1 VRTTRAAECKKV
13 IEAKGEFQKVSLD
26 PRVLDKTVC
35 IGTEASQQDQ
45 AELLSFLDKNN
56 DVFAWSTSDLVVVN
70 RDVIEHRLQ
79 FSPNAKPKKQ
89 KLRKMVEEKVQAA
102 KADVQR
108 LLGVGFIKEQTYLEW
123 LSNVVMVKKKNGKW
137 WMCTYFTNL
146 NKYCLKDDFP
156 LPRIN
161 KIIDSAAASEM
172 MALLDCF
179 SGYHQIWLHIE
190 DEENTSFI
198 ISFGTYSYRRMLEGL
213 RNAGP
218 TFCRMT
224 KAALKDQ
231 VDRNV
236 FSYVDDI
243 VVVSKNN
250 EKYLSD
256 LAETFAN
263 MQEAKLKLNLKK
275 CVFGITREKVLG
287 CLVSMK
293 GIEANPDKIK
303 AITQMQP
310 PQSRNDVQKLT
321 GRIASL
327 NRFISKLAE
336 HSLPF
341 FTVLRGSVKIEWG
354 AEQQKTF
361 EGLKSY
367 LEKLPM
373 LSSPE
378 QGQLLILYVSA
389 THSAVSGA
397 LVVTKETIGNGK
409 ADEDITTSD
418 TTTPSIEMQGPIM
431 RSQAQQ
437 LHH

>member
-1 VRTTRAAECKKV
+1 
-13 IEAKGEFQKVSLD
+13 
-26 PRVLDKTVC
+26 
-35 IGTEASQQDQ
+35 
-45 AELLSFLDKNN
+45 
-56 DVFAWSTSDLVVVN
+56 
-70 RDVIEHRLQ
+70 
-79 FSPNAKPKKQ
+79 
-89 KLRKMVEEKVQAA
+89 
-102 KADVQR
+102 
-108 LLGVGFIKEQTYLEW
+108 
-123 LSNVVMVKKKNGKW
+123 
-137 WMCTYFTNL
+137 
-146 NKYCLKDDFP
+146 
-156 LPRIN
+156 
-161 KIIDSAAASEM
+161 
-172 MALLDCF
+172 
-179 SGYHQIWLHIE
+179 
-190 DEENTSFI
+190 
-198 ISFGTYSYRRMLEGL
+198 
-213 RNAGP
+213 
-218 TFCRMT
+218 
-224 KAALKDQ
+224 
-231 VDRNV
+231 
-236 FSYVDDI
+236 
-243 VVVSKNN
+243 VVSKNN

-275 CVFGITREKVLG
+275 CVFGITREKVRG

-310 PQSRNDVQKLT
+310 PQSRNDVQKLI

-397 LVVTKETIGNGK
+397 LVVAKENVGNDK